1 MSTPV
6 FIPEMLLLASLT
18 DSSVSLFMSVF
29 YLPGLLRDSEFFP
42 FLLTTSITLTVL
54 LSSAVVIRSVFTWS
68 VSIHTHRLV
77 NIR

>member
-29 YLPGLLRDSEFFP
+29 CLVCLEILNS
-42 FLLTTSITLTVL
+42 S
-54 LSSAVVIRSVFTWS
+54 LSF
-68 VSIHTHRLV
+68 
-77 NIR
+77 

>member
-29 YLPGLLRDSEFFP
+29 CLPGLLRDSEFFL
-42 FLLTTSITLTVL
+42 FLLTTSITLTIS

-68 VSIHTHRLV
+68 VSIHY
-77 NIR
+77 